1 MKERSN
7 SIATIC
13 EVGMFAAIGYI
24 IDELQGILSKSL
36 FVNGGS
42 IGFAMIAVII
52 IASRRGLLPA
62 LLTGL
67 IMGLLDLATGSY
79 ILHPIQMLLDYV
91 FPYAIV
97 GLVGIFRPMFV
108 KADTKGKAILWI
120 IIGTIAGGLFKLM
133 SHYLAGIFFWNS
145 PSSFVWNMSNVNVYL
160 YCLIYNIAF
169 IGPTIILSGAI
180 LVALFIRLSLI
191 FWRSE

>member
-13 EVGMFAAIGYI
+13 EIGMFAAIGYI

-52 IASRRGLLPA
+52 IAYRRGLLPA

-91 FPYAIV
+91 FPYATRLRIP
-97 GLVGIFRPMFV
+97 IR
-108 KADTKGKAILWI
+108 
-120 IIGTIAGGLFKLM
+120 
-133 SHYLAGIFFWNS
+133 
-145 PSSFVWNMSNVNVYL
+145 
-160 YCLIYNIAF
+160 YCW
-169 IGPTIILSGAI
+169 LSRN
-180 LVALFIRLSLI
+180 L
-191 FWRSE
+191 